1 MRLTVR
7 RSGIGVAVGISC
19 ALVIAAQAQ
28 VSAAETTRSSKRATA
43 IRVSPSPPRIDG
55 VLEDEVWQRA
65 PVHEGFLQR
74 DPDEGLAATE
84 RTTFQIAFD
93 EEALYVGVTCY
104 DSDPSRIIARL
115 TRRDGETES
124 DWVCLSLDPRLD
136 HLTGSWFTVYASGS
150 VVDGVYSADRDKDD
164 AWDGVW
170 EVETAVDEAGW
181 TAEYR
186 IPYHVLRFSPRE
198 EYSWGLNVERHI
210 SRKQEADHWSLIR
223 RGDTGLVSQFGI
235 LQGIRDINPPL
246 HLELTPY
253 AMGRVIVDGGEDY
266 YGNVGGDVRYGI
278 TSGTSLN
285 ATINPDFGQVDADPA
300 TLNLTAF
307 EEFYPE
313 RRPFFV
319 EGASVFQNSDYDV
332 FHSRRIGRRP
342 GHFDLPEDA
351 EELDRPQ
358 TSTIVGAVKLTGKT
372 EGRTT
377 FGLLNAVTAREY
389 VDYLQDDDGQTSRE
403 EHLAEPLTNYLV
415 GRVQQGVLN
424 HTSTA
429 GFLGTAVHRRDAES
443 AYVGALDWDLRF
455 CQDTYNISGTLVGS
469 RAGAAGERQSGY
481 IAHLEAD
488 KRGGWLEMETGF
500 AALSR
505 HVDLNDLGYLRRG
518 DMIRSWVDVQAF
530 RNAPWGPFQRFDV
543 SSDGE
548 VNWNYDGL
556 RLENGFG
563 VSNWGDLRNY
573 WRVHLH
579 FGRDFAAM
587 DDDDVSRGGL
597 VIKRL
602 AENWVHAQVET
613 DDRKPVWFMFRPE
626 YRRHDG
632 GQSYTRGL
640 RVGMQVRPVPS
651 MWFSVEPRYTRR
663 VTDAQWVDVLD
674 EQAAGGAAVYDVYG
688 ELDSRTLD
696 LTTRASINFTP
707 ELSLE
712 LYVQP
717 FIAIGDY
724 DDDGF
729 KRLVEAET
737 YPVQSYD
744 LEENRD
750 FHNRSLKS
758 NLVLRW
764 EFRPGSMLYVVWSQ
778 SRSASLEDVTAED
791 LEFRPLS
798 RLGSS
803 FSDEGDN
810 LFLVKVN
817 YWYGR

>member
-1 MRLTVR
+1 MRWSVPR
-7 RSGIGVAVGISC
+7 AVIGVVAGISWALVSLAGAPAGAVGADLS
-19 ALVIAAQAQ
+19 VRQ
-28 VSAAETTRSSKRATA
+28 ATA
-43 IRVSPSPPRIDG
+43 IRVTPSPPHIDG
-55 VLEDEVWQRA
+55 VLDDEVWRRA
-65 PVHEGFLQR
+65 PIHEGFLQR

-84 RTTFQIAFD
+84 RTTFQIAYD

-104 DSDPSRIIARL
+104 DSDPNRIIARL

-150 VVDGVYSADRDKDD
+150 VIDGVYSADRDKDE

-170 EVETAVDEAGW
+170 EVETAVHEAGW
-181 TAEYR
+181 NAEFR

-198 EYSWGLNVERHI
+198 EYTWGLNVERHI
-210 SRKQEADHWSLIR
+210 SRKQERDHWCLIR
-223 RGDTGLVSQFGI
+223 RGDTGWVSQFGT
-235 LQGIRDINPPL
+235 LQGICDIHPPL

-253 AMGRVIVDGGEDY
+253 AMGRTIIDGGEDY
-266 YGNVGGDVRYGI
+266 FGSLGGDVRYGI

-285 ATINPDFGQVDADPA
+285 ATINPDFGQVEADPA

-319 EGASVFQNSDYDV
+319 EGASIFEGSDYDV

-342 GHFDLPEDA
+342 GHFDIPEDA
-351 EELDRPQ
+351 EEVDRPQ

-377 FGLLNAVTAREY
+377 FGLLSAVTAREY
-389 VDYLQDDDGQTSRE
+389 VDFLRDDDGLITRE
-403 EHLAEPLTNYLV
+403 EQLAEPLTNYLV

-455 CQDTYNISGTLVGS
+455 RRDTYNVSGSLVGS
-469 RAGAAGERQSGY
+469 RAGVGDERQSGY
-481 IAHLEAD
+481 IAHLELD
-488 KRGGWLEMETGF
+488 KRGGWLETEVGF

-505 HVDLNDLGYLRRG
+505 HVDLNDLGFLRRG
-518 DMIRSWVDVQAF
+518 DMVRTWADVQAF

-543 SSDGE
+543 SVDGE
-548 VNWNYDGL
+548 ANWNYDGL

-563 VSNWGDLRNY
+563 VSNWGDLRSY

-579 FGRDFAAM
+579 FGRDFEAM
-587 DDDDVSRGGL
+587 DDDDVRRGGV

-602 AENWVHAQVET
+602 AENWIHAQVET
-613 DDRKPVWFMFRPE
+613 DDRKPVRFTLRPE

-640 RVGMQVRPVPS
+640 RVGVEVRPAPS
-651 MWFSVEPRYTRR
+651 MWFSVEPRYTHR
-663 VTDAQWVDVLD
+663 VTDAQWVDVAD
-674 EQAAGGAAVYDVYG
+674 EPAAGGDAVYRVYG

-696 LTTRASINFTP
+696 LTTRASVSFTP

-724 DDDGF
+724 DGF
-729 KRLVEAET
+729 KELLEPET
-737 YPVQSYD
+737 YRFQPYD
-744 LEENRD
+744 LDENRD

-764 EFRPGSMLYVVWSQ
+764 EFQPGSMLYVVWSQ
-778 SRSASLEDVTAED
+778 SRSAALEDVTAED
-791 LEFRPLS
+791 LEFRPFS

-803 FSDEGDN
+803 LSDAGDN